1 MGENFLANY
10 NVTILDIARVT
21 IGDYVMIGPNTLI
34 TTVNHPLSPR
44 KRRGHI
50 GQAKPVT
57 ISYHGSPELLEQVL
71 DKHLEVEAM
80 LKEVRPNASAAS
92 WALRFVGSLDGVMTI
107 LSGISAQE
115 QMEDNLNTFR
125 NFEPLTEQEKQVIQD
140 VVQKMQDMPMIQCT
154 SCLYC
159 CDGCPMSIC
168 IPDIFRALNTARLY
182 KKDNRPK
189 MFYNNL
195 IGTGSMRSNSFELSG
210 AFYIFL

>member
-1 MGENFLANY
+1 
-10 NVTILDIARVT
+10 
-21 IGDYVMIGPNTLI
+21 
-34 TTVNHPLSPR
+34 
-44 KRRGHI
+44 
-50 GQAKPVT
+50 
-57 ISYHGSPELLEQVL
+57 
-71 DKHLEVEAM
+71 M

-195 IGTGSMRSNSFELSG
+195 IGTGSMRSNSFLLSG
-210 AFYIFL
+210 AFYIFLQM